1 MVPYIP
7 SALLNALGALSAIS
21 IKDYVIASFVGKF
34 PSTAIEAIIGHDTVL
49 KNPDPTRLVLVC
61 IAAILLVAG
70 AWYYERHVEKK
81 ADAMQKIIDEHAQMK
96 KTAK

>member
-1 MVPYIP
+1 M
-7 SALLNALGALSAIS
+7 
-21 IKDYVIASFVGKF
+21 
-34 PSTAIEAIIGHDTVL
+34 L

-61 IAAILLVAG
+61 ITAVLLVAG

-96 KTAK
+96 KPAK